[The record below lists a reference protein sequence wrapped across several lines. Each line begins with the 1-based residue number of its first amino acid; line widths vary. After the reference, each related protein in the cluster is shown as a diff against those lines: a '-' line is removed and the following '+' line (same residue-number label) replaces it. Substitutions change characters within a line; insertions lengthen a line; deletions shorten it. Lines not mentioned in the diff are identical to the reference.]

1 VENKKNLPKKLHV
14 KNMTTAVFEPGTIH
28 ICIDY
33 IMVPALSTLP
43 SRLLTSE
50 PCSIC
55 FVFKLNN
62 GRTSFGGPTVGPR
75 VTHKQSP
82 TGGPGDTS
90 DCNTTCCLCLTIN
103 RTGPHQM
110 PPVPC
115 RTLLNRAAP
124 YVIVRAIT
132 FIGYP
137 VYRTG

>member
-1 VENKKNLPKKLHV
+1 MENKKNLPKKLHV
-14 KNMTTAVFEPGTIH
+14 KNMTTAGFEPGTIR
-28 ICIDY
+28 IRIDY

-62 GRTSFGGPTVGPR
+62 GRTSFGG
-75 VTHKQSP
+75 P

-137 VYRTG
+137 MYRTG